1 MYPRLNHVLNLL
13 IGSFI
18 GVWIGHSLYLLWD
31 YHAHPGLYALRSA
44 PWYTGILVNGLCT
57 AGFLAVALL
66 VKYILHRKG
75 RSVSREK

>member
-31 YHAHPGLYALRSA
+31 YHAHPGLYALGSA
-44 PWYTGILVNGLCT
+44 PWYTDGLCT

>member
-31 YHAHPGLYALRSA
+31 YHAHPGLYALGSA
-44 PWYTGILVNGLCT
+44 P
-57 AGFLAVALL
+57 
-66 VKYILHRKG
+66 
-75 RSVSREK
+75 